1 MRLSYFQTPKDDLKI
16 RELYRSPDL
25 LEELEQAS
33 QGAKSLP
40 DAGAYYTTPV
50 VFPKPGSDRP
60 YIVSSIV
67 LSADGKMA
75 FMDNMQGPLIAKC
88 NYLDPAGGAGDF
100 WCLNLLRASA
110 DGLIVGAN
118 TLQNEPNYINYCMD
132 EDLFRQ
138 RQEVLG
144 KRDQPCEIL
153 VSLDGTD
160 IPFEHIAFQV
170 DPADR
175 LKNIIATSPA
185 GWDYIQK
192 NSPLKHVLAGGFT
205 VREQVDAAELPAL
218 DRDFDTV
225 PVIVTGTGNQPDM
238 KLMLYVL
245 RRLGMETICAEA
257 PSYCGALMENG
268 CLDEYFINYSMVYV
282 GGAMSP
288 GAAFPKSWKNH
299 PHAELV
305 SVGIHRR
312 NFLFTRQKIRY
323 DAIDE
328 S

>member
-1 MRLSYFQTPKDDLKI
+1 MSVRLSYFQTPKDELKI
-16 RELYRSPDL
+16 TEIYRNRRL
-25 LEELEQAS
+25 FQELEAA
-33 QGAKSLP
+33 GGRSLP
-40 DAGAYYTTPV
+40 DAAGYYTTPV
-50 VFPKPGSDRP
+50 SFPGAPEDRP

-75 FMDNMQGPLIAKC
+75 FMDDMQGPLIAKC

-100 WCLNLLRASA
+100 WCLNMLRAYA

-118 TLQNEPNYINYCMD
+118 TLRNEPGYINYCMD

-138 RQEVLG
+138 RREVLG
-144 KRDQPCEIL
+144 KQDQPCEIV

-175 LKNIIATSPA
+175 LKNMIATSPA

-192 NSPLKHVLAGGFT
+192 HSPLKHVPVGPFAS
-205 VREQVDAAELPAL
+205 REEVEALPAL
-218 DRDFDTV
+218 DREFDTV

-238 KLMLYVL
+238 RLMLYVL
-245 RRLGMETICAEA
+245 RRMGLETICAEA

-305 SVGIHRR
+305 SVGIHRQ
-312 NFLFTRQKIRY
+312 NFLFTRQRIRY
-323 DAIDE
+323 DVTQE
-328 S
+328 